1 MDETL
6 AYTLVYAKTAKGLA
20 EINAR
25 SGALSLQMRRVLIMI
40 DGRRPVAE
48 LMAVVRAGEFDGI
61 MAALE
66 QHAMIEKVDP
76 SQLPVRNLEEEDFA
90 DTISLL
96 EENAAALR
104 AQPHVHPAAVAQ
116 APARAERQDEEPQPV
131 AAPAMAAQTIAE
143 QAGAIAARAVAAAAA
158 RPAEDA
164 TRRPPTLSGAAALAV
179 AHDVP
184 SGKARPG
191 TLTGLP
197 RMADPA
203 RRPPTL
209 TGSRAPAA
217 ERPPTLTGSRPP
229 AAERSPEAA
238 PRPAAPAVIAATDA
252 APSPAPS
259 TASTALTNS
268 GVRTL
273 EEEKRIAVKE
283 LYAQLGPYGEQP
295 AARLQECTT
304 MDALR
309 EQIKQAGRRVATFKG
324 EKAAQEYLRSIGHA

>member
-61 MAALE
+61 IAALE

-76 SQLPVRNLEEEDFA
+76 AHLPVRNLEEEDFA

-116 APARAERQDEEPQPV
+116 VAARAERQDDEPQPV
-131 AAPAMAAQTIAE
+131 AAQATAAQTMAE

-158 RPAEDA
+158 RPAEE
-164 TRRPPTLSGAAALAV
+164 TMRRPPTLSGAAALAV

-209 TGSRAPAA
+209 TGN
-217 ERPPTLTGSRPP
+217 RPP

-238 PRPAAPAVIAATDA
+238 PRAAAAPTVVAAATA
-252 APSPAPS
+252 AAAAPAPS
-259 TASTALTNS
+259 TASTAATNS
-268 GVRTL
+268 SVRTL

-295 AARLQECTT
+295 AAKLQECTT